1 MDSPDV
7 RKIDLTSVYDCTYTT
22 GRGKVSYEWNTRK
35 AKDNVRKHGVEF
47 ADAAVALEDEWA
59 ITITDPDSNGE
70 QRFISLGTDPV
81 GRLLVTVFTLR
92 NNNVRLISSRK
103 VTKAERKRYEAMK

>member
-1 MDSPDV
+1 M
-7 RKIDLTSVYDCTYTT
+7 ISVYKCTYTT
-22 GRGKVSYEWNTRK
+22 GLGKVSYEWNTRK

-47 ADAAVALEDEWA
+47 ADAAIALEDEWA

-81 GRLLVTVFTLR
+81 GRLLVTVFTSR
-92 NNNVRLISSRK
+92 DNNVRPISSRK
-103 VTKAERKRYEAMK
+103 ATKAERKRYKAMT